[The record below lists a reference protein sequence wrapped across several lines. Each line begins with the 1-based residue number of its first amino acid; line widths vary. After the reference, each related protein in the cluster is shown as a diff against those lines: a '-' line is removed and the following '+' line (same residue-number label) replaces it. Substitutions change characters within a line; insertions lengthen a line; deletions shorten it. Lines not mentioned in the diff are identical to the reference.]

1 MISYVWQ
8 KTHYQVLWT
17 YSLQTEFFLAKKVL
31 DSLAKGSNSKSRW
44 NLLRPLNRIINHGKP
59 NSLQYVIV
67 QDASE
72 MKIVDYES
80 DTFKQ
85 VCNTVG

>member
-1 MISYVWQ
+1 MAKNALSNLYQKQRFFWQ
-8 KTHYQVLWT
+8 KRSWIVYLRTHTL
-17 YSLQTEFFLAKKVL
+17 
-31 DSLAKGSNSKSRW
+31 KSRW
-44 NLLRPLNRIINHGKP
+44 NRLRPLNRIINFHSKP

-85 VCNTVG
+85 VCNI